1 MHAEESALWSLDRK
15 DGMEKAYCCFNSNA
29 RDFARFGQLLLN
41 NGQWD
46 GQQLISPAYLG
57 KRQAP
62 IPVLSIRISANPT
75 IVTDSNTDS
84 RLQRDEDPL
93 YERNLGAICLHAPG
107 KERRD
112 RKTRAQ
118 TQRYLY
124 RRPTLSG
131 RYKYMVG
138 RGDGLTSIRIYL
150 SNDLKINAHEKNDFN
165 DSAIGGTPI
174 AFLRTETQQKPDI
187 TYMPQPPFNP
197 PTYVC
202 YKAPAPI
209 KIDGKLS
216 PGEWDAIPWTSDFV
230 DIEGD
235 KRPAPHFQTR
245 AKMTYDDNGMYF
257 AVLMEEPHVWATIT
271 EHDAVIFH
279 DNDFEIFLNPT
290 NDTHNYL
297 EYEVNALGTEWD
309 LFLTR
314 PYRDNPQVLN
324 NWEFAGM
331 KSAVYVDGTLNN
343 PKDTDKS
350 WSVEVFIPWTSV
362 FQMDRGKEKP
372 EIGEQIRV
380 NFSRVEWT
388 TDVKDGKYVKV
399 PIQGED
405 KIREYN
411 WVWAPTGV
419 INIHMP
425 EYWGYV
431 QISDKI
437 AGEGETPF
445 VKHPSEETK
454 WILRNLYYRQNEFAA
469 TFGHYADN
477 INDLKANELC
487 PQEIANQLEIHT
499 TPSMYEISLPA
510 PDGTVWKI
518 RQDGLVWPKKK

>member
-1 MHAEESALWSLDRK
+1 MRK
-15 DGMEKAYCCFNSNA
+15 TILTTAPLA
-29 RDFARFGQLLLN
+29 ALLL
-41 NGQWD
+41 
-46 GQQLISPAYLG
+46 
-57 KRQAP
+57 
-62 IPVLSIRISANPT
+62 LS
-75 IVTDSNTDS
+75 
-84 RLQRDEDPL
+84 
-93 YERNLGAICLHAPG
+93 C
-107 KERRD
+107 
-112 RKTRAQ
+112 AQ
-118 TQRYLY
+118 KPST
-124 RRPTLSG
+124 
-131 RYKYMVG
+131 
-138 RGDGLTSIRIYL
+138 
-150 SNDLKINAHEKNDFN
+150 
-165 DSAIGGTPI
+165 
-174 AFLRTETQQKPDI
+174 QKPDI

-235 KRPAPHFQTR
+235 KRPAPHF
-245 AKMTYDDNGMYF
+245 
-257 AVLMEEPHVWATIT
+257 
-271 EHDAVIFH
+271 
-279 DNDFEIFLNPT
+279 EIFLNPT

-324 NWEFAGM
+324 NWEFTGM

-510 PDGTVWKI
+510 PDGTVWNI